1 MNKDPNNC
9 SPLAAVIQ
17 TDSYMKLNIRK
28 LEESD
33 WDTLVKWWDA
43 WPKWQN
49 PPREFLPNN
58 GTGGLMVYKDDTLI
72 VAGFLYF
79 TNSTGVLLEWI
90 VSNPEYKENDRQEAI
105 ELFINTAERMC
116 KEEGK
121 KQIFSI
127 GRNKSLIK
135 IHKKLGWTVDSDPS
149 YEIIKNIE

>member
-17 TDSYMKLNIRK
+17 TDNYMKLNIRK

-121 KQIFSI
+121 KTNIFY
-127 GRNKSLIK
+127 
-135 IHKKLGWTVDSDPS
+135 W
-149 YEIIKNIE
+149 